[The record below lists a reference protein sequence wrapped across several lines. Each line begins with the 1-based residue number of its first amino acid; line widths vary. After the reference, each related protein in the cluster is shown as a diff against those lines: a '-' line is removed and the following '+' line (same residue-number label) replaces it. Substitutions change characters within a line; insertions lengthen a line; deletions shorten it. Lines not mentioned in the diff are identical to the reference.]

1 MYITNKKKI
10 VEFLL
15 LNGQTPCKTISQ
27 ALSVSDKT
35 IRNEIHKIN
44 CIDNE
49 PLIYSDQSG
58 FFIAQNKIKD
68 SLQLLKKSTS
78 KYRYGIIATFIIE
91 K

>member
-1 MYITNKKKI
+1 MECISQTEKKI

-49 PLIYSDQSG
+49 PLIYSD
-58 FFIAQNKIKD
+58 
-68 SLQLLKKSTS
+68 
-78 KYRYGIIATFIIE
+78 
-91 K
+91 

>member
-1 MYITNKKKI
+1 MECISQTEKKI

-68 SLQLLKKSTS
+68 SLQLLKKVPQSIDMVLLHI
-78 KYRYGIIATFIIE
+78 YY
-91 K
+91 

>member
-1 MYITNKKKI
+1 MECISQTEKKI

-58 FFIAQNKIKD
+58 FLSPKIK
-68 SLQLLKKSTS
+68 LKILFNYLKKYL
-78 KYRYGIIATFIIE
+78 KV
-91 K
+91 

>member
-1 MYITNKKKI
+1 MECISQTEKKI

-58 FFIAQNKIKD
+58 F
-68 SLQLLKKSTS
+68 SY
-78 KYRYGIIATFIIE
+78 YRTRSYSSNNSSFLFYLEVISYH
-91 K
+91 